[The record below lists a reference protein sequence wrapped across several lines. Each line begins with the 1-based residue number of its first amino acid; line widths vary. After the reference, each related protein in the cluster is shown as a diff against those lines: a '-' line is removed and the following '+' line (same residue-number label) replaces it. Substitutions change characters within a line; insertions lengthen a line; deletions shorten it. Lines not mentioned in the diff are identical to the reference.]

1 MTNFDFVQKYEI
13 RYFSLHR
20 HFKLY
25 RKVVFFSRNRMKLNL
40 NWIECPE
47 HLLFL
52 VRTCLENRG
61 RAQVSER
68 IHLVVVVVIT
78 ARF

>member
-1 MTNFDFVQKYEI
+1 MKSDIFHFIDTSNFI
-13 RYFSLHR
+13 AR
-20 HFKLY
+20 
-25 RKVVFFSRNRMKLNL
+25 FFFLSRNRMKLNL

-68 IHLVVVVVIT
+68 IHVVVVVVVIT